1 MRLAPLT
8 AALALTLSACK
19 GDSFG
24 CSTGP
29 CGSAAVLTTL
39 GISAPHNTLA
49 AMGTMQLAASP
60 KDQNGAAFATTVVW
74 TSSSLFVATVT
85 SGGLVTAVAG
95 GQAYLIASGGSL
107 KDSTLLTVVTG
118 AYPSTQDIYML
129 PLAYTPNTADIAVG
143 ATVQFHFATTAHN
156 VFFDAATGA
165 PQDIPGEVSNQTV
178 ARVFNT
184 KGTFGYR
191 CTLHPEMIATIIVH

>member
-1 MRLAPLT
+1 MRPAPILIT
-8 AALALTLSACK
+8 LALTLAACSS
-19 GDSFG
+19 GDKLTPPQLS
-24 CSTGP
+24 
-29 CGSAAVLTTL
+29 VLTTL

-49 AMGTMQLAASP
+49 IAGTMQLSASP
-60 KDQNGAAFATTVVW
+60 KDQNGATFATTVNW
-74 TSSSLFVATVT
+74 TSGSNFVATVT
-85 SGGLVTAVAG
+85 TSGLVTGVAG
-95 GQAYLIASGGSL
+95 GQAYMYARGGAL
-107 KDSTLLTVVTG
+107 VDSTLVTVITG

-143 ATVQFHFATTAHN
+143 ATVQFHFAATAHN
-156 VFFDAATGA
+156 VFFDTA
-165 PQDIPGEVSNQTV
+165 PGQPADIPGEVSNQVV